1 MTEVGIKRLHPLAQV
16 PKHQRAGDAG
26 ADLVL
31 VEPLRLA
38 PGSRGL
44 GLTGLA
50 LELPLETMGLV
61 MPRSGLALRHGV
73 TVLNAPGLI
82 DAGYRGEI
90 KVLLINLGEHQVELS
105 TGERIAQ
112 LVILGRSEVEFLERT
127 SLSETERGSGGF
139 GHTGNH

>member
-16 PKHQRAGDAG
+16 PKHQRIGDAG
-26 ADLVL
+26 ADLFL
-31 VEPLRLA
+31 VEPLHLA

-112 LVILGRSEVEFLERT
+112 LVILGRSEVKFLERT
-127 SLSETERGSGGF
+127 SLTETERGSGGF
-139 GHTGNH
+139 GHTGNR